1 MIGYLD
7 KNLSH
12 CSVNECV
19 IMTNRELFAFAF
31 GKDNFYYDVQFEI
44 DENIDPKEFCAKQMF
59 IISLQTL
66 NKTVPYINMDP
77 QGYEYRTTPAYSQV
91 ICVLRPSFENI
102 TTELE
107 EAGYQWFLDE
117 TISYVQ
123 NDTEFL
129 AMSVLS
135 GSIYTKDFI

>member
-1 MIGYLD
+1 MIGYND
-7 KNLSH
+7 NNLTH

-19 IMTNRELFAFAF
+19 IMTNRELLAFAF

-59 IISLQTL
+59 IIQLQTL
-66 NKTVPYINMDP
+66 NKTVRYINMN
-77 QGYEYRTTPAYSQV
+77 QRYEYSLTPAYSQV
-91 ICVLRPSFENI
+91 ICVLRLSFENI
-102 TTELE
+102 MTVLE

-117 TISYVQ
+117 TISYLQ
-123 NDTEFL
+123 NHTEFL
-129 AMSVLS
+129 VMSVLS